1 MVWRTWGSWLLQ
13 QVLFIELLCM
23 KPAQIWTL
31 FFIGSAI
38 VSPFL
43 TAIASDSVLSDTQQ
57 ALVLALAAP
66 DSAPDEDDDA
76 PGSGDAPQASTATLQ
91 APPAGP
97 NSLPG
102 QLTQVQIASAE
113 RLNWQPLYP
122 QPASAP
128 TAPRGNRGLV
138 RSGDTVLSV
147 AQRYGMTVSDLLR
160 LNPGVEMAS
169 LTPGIQLRVAPTAPM
184 RAHMLLALRPTGSGA
199 LSWPELPN
207 LPQIPQAPLPGSGQG
222 DYIWPTQGVFSSGYG
237 WRWGRM
243 HRGIDLANSTGTPI
257 VAAKEGRVSFAGWH
271 DGGYGYLV
279 EISHANGS
287 TTRYAHNS
295 RLLVGQGQEVR
306 QGEVISQMGSTGNS
320 TGPHLHF
327 EIIAPGMGAMNP
339 LNFLPPRA

>member
-1 MVWRTWGSWLLQ
+1 
-13 QVLFIELLCM
+13 LFTELICM

-31 FFIGSAI
+31 FFTGSAV

-43 TAIASDSVLSDTQQ
+43 TAIARDSVLSDTQQ
-57 ALVLALAAP
+57 ALVRALTAP
-66 DSAPDEDDDA
+66 ASVPEEVGDA
-76 PGSGDAPQASTATLQ
+76 PGSGVDPQASTATLQ
-91 APPAGP
+91 APSAGP

-102 QLTQVQIASAE
+102 EPIQAQLASAE
-113 RLNWQPLYP
+113 GLNWQPLYP

-184 RAHMLLALRPTGSGA
+184 RAHMLLALRPTVSGA
-199 LSWPELPN
+199 LSWPDLPN
-207 LPQIPQAPLPGSGQG
+207 LPQVPQGPLPGSGAG

-243 HRGIDLANSTGTPI
+243 HKGIDLANSTGTPI

-279 EISHANGS
+279 EISHADGS

-295 RLLVGQGQEVR
+295 RMLVAQGQEVR

>member
-1 MVWRTWGSWLLQ
+1 
-13 QVLFIELLCM
+13 LFIELLCM
-23 KPAQIWTL
+23 KSAQIWTL
-31 FFIGSAI
+31 LFAGSAI

-43 TAIASDSVLSDTQQ
+43 TAIARDSVLSDTQQ
-57 ALVLALAAP
+57 ALVRALTAP
-66 DSAPDEDDDA
+66 DSASGEVDDGPD
-76 PGSGDAPQASTATLQ
+76 SGDSPQATAATLQ
-91 APPAGP
+91 AAPVGL
-97 NSLPG
+97 NSLPSEP
-102 QLTQVQIASAE
+102 TQAQAEVASAE
-113 RLNWQPLYP
+113 GLNWQPLYP

-128 TAPRGNRGLV
+128 TAPRGSRGLV

-169 LTPGIQLRVAPTAPM
+169 LTPGIQLRVAPSAPM
-184 RAHMLLALRPTGSGA
+184 RAHMLLALRPAGSGA
-199 LSWPELPN
+199 LSWPDLPN
-207 LPQIPQAPLPGSGQG
+207 LPQVPQAPLPGSGPG

-243 HRGIDLANSTGTPI
+243 HKGIDLANRTGTPI

-279 EISHANGS
+279 EISHADGS

>member
-1 MVWRTWGSWLLQ
+1 
-13 QVLFIELLCM
+13 
-23 KPAQIWTL
+23 
-31 FFIGSAI
+31 
-38 VSPFL
+38 
-43 TAIASDSVLSDTQQ
+43 
-57 ALVLALAAP
+57 
-66 DSAPDEDDDA
+66 
-76 PGSGDAPQASTATLQ
+76 
-91 APPAGP
+91 
-97 NSLPG
+97 
-102 QLTQVQIASAE
+102 
-113 RLNWQPLYP
+113 
-122 QPASAP
+122 
-128 TAPRGNRGLV
+128 LV

-243 HRGIDLANSTGTPI
+243 HKGIDLANSTGTPI

>member
-1 MVWRTWGSWLLQ
+1 
-13 QVLFIELLCM
+13 M

-31 FFIGSAI
+31 FFIGSAT

-43 TAIASDSVLSDTQQ
+43 TAIARDSVLSDTQQ
-57 ALVLALAAP
+57 ALVRALVAP
-66 DSAPDEDDDA
+66 DSAPNDDGDG
-76 PGSGDAPQASTATLQ
+76 PDSGGSPQATTETLQ
-91 APPAGP
+91 TPPAVP
-97 NSLPG
+97 NSLTGEP
-102 QLTQVQIASAE
+102 TQAQAQIATAE
-113 RLNWQPLYP
+113 GLNWQPLYP

-128 TAPRGNRGLV
+128 PAPRGSRGLV

-169 LTPGIQLRVAPTAPM
+169 LTPGIQLRVAPSAPM
-184 RAHMLLALRPTGSGA
+184 RAHMLLSLRPTASGA
-199 LSWPELPN
+199 LSWPDLPN
-207 LPQIPQAPLPGSGQG
+207 LPQVPQSPLPGSGAG

-243 HRGIDLANSTGTPI
+243 HKGIDLANSTGTPI

-295 RLLVGQGQEVR
+295 RLLVDEGQEVR
-306 QGEVISQMGSTGNS
+306 QGQVISQMGSTGNS

>member
-1 MVWRTWGSWLLQ
+1 
-13 QVLFIELLCM
+13 M
-23 KPAQIWTL
+23 KSAQIWTL
-31 FFIGSAI
+31 LFAGSAI

-43 TAIASDSVLSDTQQ
+43 TAIARDSVLSDTQQ
-57 ALVLALAAP
+57 ALVRALSAP
-66 DSAPDEDDDA
+66 GTAPDEVDDA
-76 PGSGDAPQASTATLQ
+76 PDSGDAPPASTATLP

-97 NSLPG
+97 NSQTG
-102 QLTQVQIASAE
+102 ESTNAEIASAE
-113 RLNWQPLYP
+113 GLNWRPLYP
-122 QPASAP
+122 PPASAP
-128 TAPRGNRGLV
+128 TAPRGSRGLV

-169 LTPGIQLRVAPTAPM
+169 LTPGIQLRVAPSAPM
-184 RAHMLLALRPTGSGA
+184 RAHMLLALRPAGSGA
-199 LSWPELPN
+199 LSWPDLPN
-207 LPQIPQAPLPGSGQG
+207 LPQVPQAPLPGSGPG

-243 HRGIDLANSTGTPI
+243 HKGIDLANRTGTPI

-279 EISHANGS
+279 EISHADGS

-295 RLLVGQGQEVR
+295 RMLVAQGQEVR

>member
-1 MVWRTWGSWLLQ
+1 
-13 QVLFIELLCM
+13 M
-23 KPAQIWTL
+23 KSAQIWTL
-31 FFIGSAI
+31 LFAGSAI

-43 TAIASDSVLSDTQQ
+43 TAIARDSVLSDTQQ
-57 ALVLALAAP
+57 ALVRALTAP
-66 DSAPDEDDDA
+66 DSASGEVDDGPD
-76 PGSGDAPQASTATLQ
+76 SGDSPQATAATLQ
-91 APPAGP
+91 AAPVGL
-97 NSLPG
+97 NSLPSEP
-102 QLTQVQIASAE
+102 TQAQAEVASAE
-113 RLNWQPLYP
+113 GLNWQPLYP

-128 TAPRGNRGLV
+128 TAPRGSRGLV

-169 LTPGIQLRVAPTAPM
+169 LTPGIQLRVAPSAPM
-184 RAHMLLALRPTGSGA
+184 RAHMLLALRPAGSGA
-199 LSWPELPN
+199 LSWPDLPN
-207 LPQIPQAPLPGSGQG
+207 LPQVPQAPLPGSGPG

-243 HRGIDLANSTGTPI
+243 HKGIDLANRTGTPI

-271 DGGYGYLV
+271 DGGYGYLI
-279 EISHANGS
+279 EISHADGS

>member
-1 MVWRTWGSWLLQ
+1 
-13 QVLFIELLCM
+13 LFIELLCM
-23 KPAQIWTL
+23 KSAQIWTL
-31 FFIGSAI
+31 LFAGSAI

-43 TAIASDSVLSDTQQ
+43 TAIARDSVLSDTQQ
-57 ALVLALAAP
+57 ALVSALAAP
-66 DSAPDEDDDA
+66 DSASGEVVDGPD
-76 PGSGDAPQASTATLQ
+76 SGDSPQATAATLQ

-97 NSLPG
+97 NSLPSAP
-102 QLTQVQIASAE
+102 TQAQAEVASAE
-113 RLNWQPLYP
+113 GLNWQPLYP

-128 TAPRGNRGLV
+128 TAPRGSRGLV

-169 LTPGIQLRVAPTAPM
+169 LTPGIQLRVAPSAPM

-199 LSWPELPN
+199 LSWPDLPN
-207 LPQIPQAPLPGSGQG
+207 LPQVPQAPLPGSGPG

-243 HRGIDLANSTGTPI
+243 HKGIDLANRTGTPI

-271 DGGYGYLV
+271 DGGYGYLI
-279 EISHANGS
+279 EISHADGS

-295 RLLVGQGQEVR
+295 RLLVGQGQEVS

>member
-1 MVWRTWGSWLLQ
+1 
-13 QVLFIELLCM
+13 M
-23 KPAQIWTL
+23 KSAQIWTL
-31 FFIGSAI
+31 LFAGSAI

-43 TAIASDSVLSDTQQ
+43 TAIARDSVLSDTQQ
-57 ALVLALAAP
+57 ALVRALSAP
-66 DSAPDEDDDA
+66 GTAPDEVDDA
-76 PGSGDAPQASTATLQ
+76 PDSGDAPQASTATLP
-91 APPAGP
+91 APPAEP
-97 NSLPG
+97 NSLTG
-102 QLTQVQIASAE
+102 ESTHAQIASAE
-113 RLNWQPLYP
+113 GLNWQPLYP
-122 QPASAP
+122 PPAIAP
-128 TAPRGNRGLV
+128 TAPRGSRGLV

-169 LTPGIQLRVAPTAPM
+169 LTPGIQLRVAPSAPM
-184 RAHMLLALRPTGSGA
+184 RAHMLLALRPAGSGA
-199 LSWPELPN
+199 LSWPDLPN
-207 LPQIPQAPLPGSGQG
+207 LPQIPQAPLPGSGPG

-243 HRGIDLANSTGTPI
+243 HKGIDLANRTGTPI

-279 EISHANGS
+279 EISHADGS

>member
-1 MVWRTWGSWLLQ
+1 
-13 QVLFIELLCM
+13 LFIELLCM

-43 TAIASDSVLSDTQQ
+43 TAIARDSVLSDTQQ

-66 DSAPDEDDDA
+66 DTAPDEVDDA
-76 PGSGDAPQASTATLQ
+76 PDSGDAPQASTATLP

-97 NSLPG
+97 NSRTG
-102 QLTQVQIASAE
+102 ESTQAQIASAQG
-113 RLNWQPLYP
+113 LNWHPLYP

-128 TAPRGNRGLV
+128 AAPRGSRGLV

-169 LTPGIQLRVAPTAPM
+169 LTPGIQLRVAPSVPM
-184 RAHMLLALRPTGSGA
+184 RAHMLLALRPAGSGA
-199 LSWPELPN
+199 LSWPDLPN
-207 LPQIPQAPLPGSGQG
+207 LPQVPQAPLPGSGPG

-243 HRGIDLANSTGTPI
+243 HKGIDLANRTGTPI
-257 VAAKEGRVSFAGWH
+257 VAANEGRVSFAGWH

-279 EISHANGS
+279 EISHADGS

-306 QGEVISQMGSTGNS
+306 QGEMISQMGSTGNS

-327 EIIAPGMGAMNP
+327 EIIAPGMGAMTP

>member
-1 MVWRTWGSWLLQ
+1 
-13 QVLFIELLCM
+13 LFIELLCM
-23 KPAQIWTL
+23 KSAQIWTL
-31 FFIGSAI
+31 LFAGSAI

-43 TAIASDSVLSDTQQ
+43 TAIARDSVLSDTQQ
-57 ALVLALAAP
+57 ALVRALADP
-66 DSAPDEDDDA
+66 DSAPDEVADA
-76 PGSGDAPQASTATLQ
+76 PAQ
-91 APPAGP
+91 
-97 NSLPG
+97 
-102 QLTQVQIASAE
+102 QLASAQG
-113 RLNWQPLYP
+113 LNWQPLYP

-128 TAPRGNRGLV
+128 TAPRSNRGLV

-169 LTPGIQLRVAPTAPM
+169 LTPGIQLRVAPTTPM
-184 RAHMLLALRPTGSGA
+184 RPHMLLALRPSGSGA
-199 LSWPELPN
+199 LSWPDLPN
-207 LPQIPQAPLPGSGQG
+207 LPQLPQAPLPGSGPG

-243 HRGIDLANSTGTPI
+243 HKGIDLANSTGTPI

-295 RLLVGQGQEVR
+295 RLLVDEGQEVR
-306 QGEVISQMGSTGNS
+306 QGQVISQMGSTGNS

>member
-1 MVWRTWGSWLLQ
+1 
-13 QVLFIELLCM
+13 M
-23 KPAQIWTL
+23 KSAQIWTL
-31 FFIGSAI
+31 LFAGSAI

-43 TAIASDSVLSDTQQ
+43 TAIARDSVLSDTQQ
-57 ALVLALAAP
+57 ALVSALAAP
-66 DSAPDEDDDA
+66 DSASGEVVDGPD
-76 PGSGDAPQASTATLQ
+76 SGDSPQATAATLQ

-97 NSLPG
+97 NSLPSEP
-102 QLTQVQIASAE
+102 TQAQAEVASAE
-113 RLNWQPLYP
+113 GLNWQPLYP

-128 TAPRGNRGLV
+128 TAPRGSRGLV

-169 LTPGIQLRVAPTAPM
+169 LTPGIQLRVAPSAPM

-199 LSWPELPN
+199 LSWPDLPN
-207 LPQIPQAPLPGSGQG
+207 LPQVPQAPLPGSGPG

-243 HRGIDLANSTGTPI
+243 HKGIDLANRTGTPI

-279 EISHANGS
+279 EISHADGS

-339 LNFLPPRA
+339 LSYLPPRA

>member
-1 MVWRTWGSWLLQ
+1 
-13 QVLFIELLCM
+13 M
-23 KPAQIWTL
+23 KSAQIWTL
-31 FFIGSAI
+31 LFAGSAI

-43 TAIASDSVLSDTQQ
+43 TAIARDSVLSDTQQ
-57 ALVLALAAP
+57 ALVRALADP
-66 DSAPDEDDDA
+66 DSAPDEVADA
-76 PGSGDAPQASTATLQ
+76 PVSGDTPQDSTATLQ
-91 APPAGP
+91 AQPAGP
-97 NSLPG
+97 NALNGEPTQ
-102 QLTQVQIASAE
+102 QLASAQG
-113 RLNWQPLYP
+113 LNWQPLYP
-122 QPASAP
+122 QPTSAP
-128 TAPRGNRGLV
+128 TAPRSNRGLV

-169 LTPGIQLRVAPTAPM
+169 LTPGIQLRVAPTTPM
-184 RAHMLLALRPTGSGA
+184 RPHMLLALRPSGSGA
-199 LSWPELPN
+199 LSWPDLPN
-207 LPQIPQAPLPGSGQG
+207 LPQLPQAPLPGSGAG

-243 HRGIDLANSTGTPI
+243 HKGIDLANSTGTPI

-295 RLLVGQGQEVR
+295 RLLVAQGQEVR
-306 QGEVISQMGSTGNS
+306 QGQVISQMGSTGNS

>member
-1 MVWRTWGSWLLQ
+1 
-13 QVLFIELLCM
+13 M

-31 FFIGSAI
+31 FFIGSAT

-43 TAIASDSVLSDTQQ
+43 TAIARDSVLSDTQQ
-57 ALVLALAAP
+57 ALVRALVAP
-66 DSAPDEDDDA
+66 DSAPNDDGDG
-76 PGSGDAPQASTATLQ
+76 PDSGGSPQATTETLQ
-91 APPAGP
+91 TPPAVP
-97 NSLPG
+97 NSLTGEP
-102 QLTQVQIASAE
+102 TQAQAQIATAE
-113 RLNWQPLYP
+113 GLNWQPLYP

-128 TAPRGNRGLV
+128 PAPRGSRGLV

-169 LTPGIQLRVAPTAPM
+169 LTPGIQLRVAPSAPM
-184 RAHMLLALRPTGSGA
+184 RAHMLLSLRPTASGA
-199 LSWPELPN
+199 LSWPDLPN
-207 LPQIPQAPLPGSGQG
+207 LPQVPQSPLPGSGAG

-243 HRGIDLANSTGTPI
+243 HKGIDLANSTGTPI

-295 RLLVGQGQEVR
+295 RLLVAHGQEVR

>member
-1 MVWRTWGSWLLQ
+1 
-13 QVLFIELLCM
+13 M
-23 KPAQIWTL
+23 KSAQIWTL
-31 FFIGSAI
+31 LFAASAI

-43 TAIASDSVLSDTQQ
+43 TAIARDSVLSDTQQ
-57 ALVLALAAP
+57 ALVRALTAP
-66 DSAPDEDDDA
+66 DSASGEVDDGPD
-76 PGSGDAPQASTATLQ
+76 SGDSPQAIAATLQ
-91 APPAGP
+91 AAPAGL
-97 NSLPG
+97 NSLPSEP
-102 QLTQVQIASAE
+102 TQAQAEVASAE
-113 RLNWQPLYP
+113 GLNWQPLYP

-128 TAPRGNRGLV
+128 TAPRGSRGLV

-169 LTPGIQLRVAPTAPM
+169 LTPGIQLRVAPSTPM
-184 RAHMLLALRPTGSGA
+184 RAHMLLALRPAGSGA
-199 LSWPELPN
+199 LSWPDLPN
-207 LPQIPQAPLPGSGQG
+207 LPQVPQAPLPGSGPG

-243 HRGIDLANSTGTPI
+243 HKGIDLANRTGTPI

-279 EISHANGS
+279 EISHADGS

>member
-1 MVWRTWGSWLLQ
+1 
-13 QVLFIELLCM
+13 LFIELLCM
-23 KPAQIWTL
+23 KSAQIWTL
-31 FFIGSAI
+31 LFAGSAI

-43 TAIASDSVLSDTQQ
+43 TAIARDSVLSDTQQ
-57 ALVLALAAP
+57 ALVRALAAP
-66 DSAPDEDDDA
+66 DSASGEVVDGPD
-76 PGSGDAPQASTATLQ
+76 SGDSPQATAATLE

-97 NSLPG
+97 NSLPSEP
-102 QLTQVQIASAE
+102 TQAQAELASAE
-113 RLNWQPLYP
+113 GLNWQPLYP

-128 TAPRGNRGLV
+128 TAPRGSRGLV

-160 LNPGVEMAS
+160 LNPGLEMAS

-184 RAHMLLALRPTGSGA
+184 RAHMLLALRPAGSGA
-199 LSWPELPN
+199 LSWPDLPN
-207 LPQIPQAPLPGSGQG
+207 LPQVPQAPLPGSGPG

-243 HRGIDLANSTGTPI
+243 HKGIDLANRTGTPI

-279 EISHANGS
+279 EISHADGS

>member
-1 MVWRTWGSWLLQ
+1 
-13 QVLFIELLCM
+13 M

-31 FFIGSAI
+31 LFTGSAF

-43 TAIASDSVLSDTQQ
+43 TAIARDSVLSDTQQ
-57 ALVLALAAP
+57 ALVRALTVPA
-66 DSAPDEDDDA
+66 SVPDEV
-76 PGSGDAPQASTATLQ
+76 GDVPVPAAPQASTASLQ
-91 APPAGP
+91 ALPSGP
-97 NSLPG
+97 NSVPVEP
-102 QLTQVQIASAE
+102 TQVESAAGE
-113 RLNWQPLYP
+113 GLNWQPLYP
-122 QPASAP
+122 QPASVP
-128 TAPRGNRGLV
+128 TAPRGTRGLV
-138 RSGDTVLSV
+138 RSGDTLLSV

-160 LNPGVEMAS
+160 LNPGVETAS

-184 RAHMLLALRPTGSGA
+184 RAHMLLALKPMGSGA
-199 LSWPELPN
+199 LSWPDLPN
-207 LPQIPQAPLPGSGQG
+207 LPQVPQSPLPAGDGGG

-243 HRGIDLANSTGTPI
+243 HKGIDLANSTGTPI
-257 VAAKEGRVSFAGWH
+257 VAAKEGRVTFAGWH
-271 DGGYGYLV
+271 EGGYGYLV

-287 TTRYAHNS
+287 ITRYGHNS

-339 LNFLPPRA
+339 LSYLPPQA

>member
-1 MVWRTWGSWLLQ
+1 
-13 QVLFIELLCM
+13 M

-31 FFIGSAI
+31 FFTGSAV

-43 TAIASDSVLSDTQQ
+43 TAIARDSVLSDTQQ
-57 ALVLALAAP
+57 ALVRALTAP
-66 DSAPDEDDDA
+66 ASVPEEVGDA
-76 PGSGDAPQASTATLQ
+76 PGSGVDPQASTATLQ
-91 APPAGP
+91 APSAGP

-102 QLTQVQIASAE
+102 EPTQAQLASAE
-113 RLNWQPLYP
+113 GLNWQPLYP

-184 RAHMLLALRPTGSGA
+184 RAHMLRAHMLLALRPTGSGA
-199 LSWPELPN
+199 LSWPDLPN
-207 LPQIPQAPLPGSGQG
+207 LPQVPQGPLPGSGAG

-243 HRGIDLANSTGTPI
+243 HKGIDLANSTGTPI

-279 EISHANGS
+279 EISHADGS

-295 RLLVGQGQEVR
+295 RMLVAQGQEVR

>member
-1 MVWRTWGSWLLQ
+1 
-13 QVLFIELLCM
+13 M
-23 KPAQIWTL
+23 KSAQIWTL
-31 FFIGSAI
+31 LFAGSAI

-43 TAIASDSVLSDTQQ
+43 TAIARDSVLSDTQQ
-57 ALVLALAAP
+57 ALVSALAAP
-66 DSAPDEDDDA
+66 DSASGEVVDGPD
-76 PGSGDAPQASTATLQ
+76 SGDSPQATAATLQ

-97 NSLPG
+97 NSLPSEP
-102 QLTQVQIASAE
+102 TQAQIASAE
-113 RLNWQPLYP
+113 GLNWQPLYP

-128 TAPRGNRGLV
+128 TAPRGSRGLV

-169 LTPGIQLRVAPTAPM
+169 LTPGIQLRVAPSAPM
-184 RAHMLLALRPTGSGA
+184 RAHMLLALRPAGSGA
-199 LSWPELPN
+199 LSWPDLPN
-207 LPQIPQAPLPGSGQG
+207 LPQVPQAPLPGSGPG

-243 HRGIDLANSTGTPI
+243 HKGIDLANRTGTPI

-271 DGGYGYLV
+271 DGGYGYLI
-279 EISHANGS
+279 EISHADGS

>member
-1 MVWRTWGSWLLQ
+1 
-13 QVLFIELLCM
+13 LFIELLCM

-31 FFIGSAI
+31 FFIGSAT

-43 TAIASDSVLSDTQQ
+43 TAIARDSVLSDTQQ
-57 ALVLALAAP
+57 ALVRALVAP
-66 DSAPDEDDDA
+66 DSAPNDVGDGPDSG
-76 PGSGDAPQASTATLQ
+76 GSPQATTETLQ
-91 APPAGP
+91 TPPAVP

-102 QLTQVQIASAE
+102 EPTQAQAQIATAE
-113 RLNWQPLYP
+113 GLNWQPLFP

-128 TAPRGNRGLV
+128 PAPRGNRGLV

-169 LTPGIQLRVAPTAPM
+169 LTPGIQLRVAPSAPM
-184 RAHMLLALRPTGSGA
+184 RAHMLLSLRPTASGA
-199 LSWPELPN
+199 LSWPDLPN
-207 LPQIPQAPLPGSGQG
+207 LPQVPQSPLPGSGAG

-243 HRGIDLANSTGTPI
+243 HKGIDLANSTGTPI

-295 RLLVGQGQEVR
+295 RLLVAHGQEVR

>member
-1 MVWRTWGSWLLQ
+1 
-13 QVLFIELLCM
+13 M
-23 KPAQIWTL
+23 KSAQIWTL
-31 FFIGSAI
+31 LFAGSAI

-43 TAIASDSVLSDTQQ
+43 TAIARDSVLSDTQQ
-57 ALVLALAAP
+57 ALVSALAAP
-66 DSAPDEDDDA
+66 DSASGEVVDGPD
-76 PGSGDAPQASTATLQ
+76 SGDSPQATAATLQ

-97 NSLPG
+97 NSLPSEP
-102 QLTQVQIASAE
+102 TQAQAEVASAE
-113 RLNWQPLYP
+113 GLNWQPLYP

-128 TAPRGNRGLV
+128 TAPRGGRGLV

-169 LTPGIQLRVAPTAPM
+169 LTPGIQLRVAPSAPM

-199 LSWPELPN
+199 LSWPDLPN
-207 LPQIPQAPLPGSGQG
+207 LPQVPQAPLPGSGAG

-243 HRGIDLANSTGTPI
+243 HKGIDLANRTGTPI

-271 DGGYGYLV
+271 DGGYGYLI
-279 EISHANGS
+279 EISHADGS

>member
-1 MVWRTWGSWLLQ
+1 
-13 QVLFIELLCM
+13 M

-31 FFIGSAI
+31 FFIGSAT

-43 TAIASDSVLSDTQQ
+43 TAIARDSVLSDTQQ
-57 ALVLALAAP
+57 ALVRALAAP
-66 DSAPDEDDDA
+66 DSAPDDEGDGPDSG
-76 PGSGDAPQASTATLQ
+76 GSPQASSTTLQ
-91 APPAGP
+91 APPAVP

-102 QLTQVQIASAE
+102 EPTQAQAEIASGQG
-113 RLNWQPLYP
+113 LNWQPLYP
-122 QPASAP
+122 QPTSAP

-169 LTPGIQLRVAPTAPM
+169 LTPGIQLRVAPSAPM
-184 RAHMLLALRPTGSGA
+184 RAHMLLSLRPTGSGA
-199 LSWPELPN
+199 LSWPDLPN
-207 LPQIPQAPLPGSGQG
+207 LPQVPQAPLPGSGAG

-243 HRGIDLANSTGTPI
+243 HKGIDLANSTGTPI

-295 RLLVGQGQEVR
+295 RLLVAHGQEVR

>member
-1 MVWRTWGSWLLQ
+1 
-13 QVLFIELLCM
+13 LFIELLCM

-31 FFIGSAI
+31 FFIGSAT

-43 TAIASDSVLSDTQQ
+43 TAIARDSVLSDTQQ
-57 ALVLALAAP
+57 ALVRALVAP
-66 DSAPDEDDDA
+66 DSAPNDDGDG
-76 PGSGDAPQASTATLQ
+76 PDSGGSPQATTETLQ
-91 APPAGP
+91 TPPAVP
-97 NSLPG
+97 NSLTGEP
-102 QLTQVQIASAE
+102 TQAQAQIATAE
-113 RLNWQPLYP
+113 GLNWQPLYP

-128 TAPRGNRGLV
+128 PAPRGSRGLV

-169 LTPGIQLRVAPTAPM
+169 LTPGIQLRVAPSAPM
-184 RAHMLLALRPTGSGA
+184 RAHMLLSLRPTASGA
-199 LSWPELPN
+199 LSWPDLPN
-207 LPQIPQAPLPGSGQG
+207 LPQVPQSPLPGSGAG

-243 HRGIDLANSTGTPI
+243 HKGIDLANSTGTPI

-295 RLLVGQGQEVR
+295 RLLVAHGQEVR

>member
-1 MVWRTWGSWLLQ
+1 
-13 QVLFIELLCM
+13 M

-31 FFIGSAI
+31 FFIGSAT

-43 TAIASDSVLSDTQQ
+43 TAIARDSVLSDTQQ
-57 ALVLALAAP
+57 ALVRALAAP
-66 DSAPDEDDDA
+66 DSAPDDEGDGPDSG
-76 PGSGDAPQASTATLQ
+76 GSPQATTETLQ
-91 APPAGP
+91 TPPAVP
-97 NSLPG
+97 NSLTGEP
-102 QLTQVQIASAE
+102 TQAQAQIATAE
-113 RLNWQPLYP
+113 GLNWQPLYP

-128 TAPRGNRGLV
+128 PAPRGNRGLV

-169 LTPGIQLRVAPTAPM
+169 LTPGIQLRVAPSAPM
-184 RAHMLLALRPTGSGA
+184 RAHMLLSLRPTASGA
-199 LSWPELPN
+199 LSWPDLPN
-207 LPQIPQAPLPGSGQG
+207 LPQVPQSPLPGSGAG

-243 HRGIDLANSTGTPI
+243 HKGIDLANSTGTPI

-295 RLLVGQGQEVR
+295 RLLVAHGQEVR

>member
-1 MVWRTWGSWLLQ
+1 
-13 QVLFIELLCM
+13 LFIELLCM
-23 KPAQIWTL
+23 KSAQIWTL
-31 FFIGSAI
+31 LFAGSAI

-43 TAIASDSVLSDTQQ
+43 TAIARDSVLSDTQQ
-57 ALVLALAAP
+57 ALVRALTAP
-66 DSAPDEDDDA
+66 DSASGEVDDGPD
-76 PGSGDAPQASTATLQ
+76 SGDSPQATAATLQ
-91 APPAGP
+91 AAPVGL
-97 NSLPG
+97 NSLPSEP
-102 QLTQVQIASAE
+102 TQAQAEVASAE
-113 RLNWQPLYP
+113 GLNWQPLYP

-128 TAPRGNRGLV
+128 TAPRGSRGLV

-169 LTPGIQLRVAPTAPM
+169 LTPGIQLRVAPSAPM
-184 RAHMLLALRPTGSGA
+184 RAHMLLALRPAGSGA
-199 LSWPELPN
+199 LSWPDLPN
-207 LPQIPQAPLPGSGQG
+207 LPQVPQAPLPGSGPG
-222 DYIWPTQGVFSSGYG
+222 YYIWPTQGVFSSGYG

-243 HRGIDLANSTGTPI
+243 HKGIDLANRTGTPI

-279 EISHANGS
+279 EISHADGS

>member
-1 MVWRTWGSWLLQ
+1 
-13 QVLFIELLCM
+13 LFIELLCM
-23 KPAQIWTL
+23 KSAQIWTL
-31 FFIGSAI
+31 LFAASAI

-43 TAIASDSVLSDTQQ
+43 TAIARDSVLSDTQQ
-57 ALVLALAAP
+57 ALVRALTAP
-66 DSAPDEDDDA
+66 DSASGEVDDGPD
-76 PGSGDAPQASTATLQ
+76 SGDSPQAIAATLQ
-91 APPAGP
+91 AAPAGL
-97 NSLPG
+97 NSLPSEP
-102 QLTQVQIASAE
+102 TQAQAEVASAE
-113 RLNWQPLYP
+113 GLNWQPLYP

-128 TAPRGNRGLV
+128 TAPRGSRGLV

-169 LTPGIQLRVAPTAPM
+169 LTPGIQLRVAPSAPM
-184 RAHMLLALRPTGSGA
+184 RAHMLLALRPAGSGA
-199 LSWPELPN
+199 LSWPDLPN
-207 LPQIPQAPLPGSGQG
+207 LPQVPQAPLPGSGPG

-243 HRGIDLANSTGTPI
+243 HKGIDLANRTGTPI

-279 EISHANGS
+279 EISHADGS

>member
-1 MVWRTWGSWLLQ
+1 
-13 QVLFIELLCM
+13 M

-43 TAIASDSVLSDTQQ
+43 TAIARDSVLSDTQHSLVH
-57 ALVLALAAP
+57 ALISPTDPLEESGEV
-66 DSAPDEDDDA
+66 
-76 PGSGDAPQASTATLQ
+76 PGSPTTAPQPSIATLQ
-91 APPAGP
+91 GSPSGP
-97 NSLPG
+97 NSLVGEP
-102 QLTQVQIASAE
+102 THSETASAE
-113 RLNWQPLYP
+113 GLNWQPLYP
-122 QPASAP
+122 PPVSSPA
-128 TAPRGNRGLV
+128 APRASRGLV

-184 RAHMLLALRPTGSGA
+184 RAHMLLALKPMGSGA
-199 LSWPELPN
+199 LSWPELPT
-207 LPQIPQAPLPGSGQG
+207 LPQVPQAPLPGAGAG

-243 HRGIDLANSTGTPI
+243 HKGIDLANSTGTPI
-257 VAAKEGRVSFAGWH
+257 VAAKEGRVTFAGWH

-279 EISHANGS
+279 EISHADG
-287 TTRYAHNS
+287 TMTRYGHNS

-306 QGEVISQMGSTGNS
+306 QGEMISQMGSTGNS

-339 LNFLPPRA
+339 LSFLPPRA

>member
-1 MVWRTWGSWLLQ
+1 
-13 QVLFIELLCM
+13 LFIELLCM

-31 FFIGSAI
+31 FFIGSAT

-43 TAIASDSVLSDTQQ
+43 TAIARDSVLSDTQQ
-57 ALVLALAAP
+57 ALVRALVAP
-66 DSAPDEDDDA
+66 DSAPNDVGDGPDSG
-76 PGSGDAPQASTATLQ
+76 GSPQATTETLQ
-91 APPAGP
+91 TPPAVP
-97 NSLPG
+97 NSLPVEP
-102 QLTQVQIASAE
+102 TQAQAQIATAE
-113 RLNWQPLYP
+113 GLNWQPLFP

-128 TAPRGNRGLV
+128 PAPRGNRGLV

-169 LTPGIQLRVAPTAPM
+169 LTPGIQLRVAPSAPM
-184 RAHMLLALRPTGSGA
+184 RAHMLLSLRPTASGA
-199 LSWPELPN
+199 LSWPDLPN
-207 LPQIPQAPLPGSGQG
+207 LPQVPQSPLPGSGAG

-243 HRGIDLANSTGTPI
+243 HKGIDLANSTGTPI

-295 RLLVGQGQEVR
+295 RLLVAHGQEVR

>member
-1 MVWRTWGSWLLQ
+1 
-13 QVLFIELLCM
+13 M
-23 KPAQIWTL
+23 KSAQIWTL
-31 FFIGSAI
+31 LFAGSAI

-43 TAIASDSVLSDTQQ
+43 TAIARDSVLSDTQQ
-57 ALVLALAAP
+57 ALVRALSAP
-66 DSAPDEDDDA
+66 GTAPDEVDDA
-76 PGSGDAPQASTATLQ
+76 PDSGDAPPASTATLP

-97 NSLPG
+97 NS
-102 QLTQVQIASAE
+102 QTDESTNAEIASAE
-113 RLNWQPLYP
+113 GLNWRPLYP

-128 TAPRGNRGLV
+128 TAPRGSRGLV

-169 LTPGIQLRVAPTAPM
+169 LTPGIQLRVAPSAPM
-184 RAHMLLALRPTGSGA
+184 RAHMLLALRPAGSGA
-199 LSWPELPN
+199 LSWPDLPN
-207 LPQIPQAPLPGSGQG
+207 LPQVPQAPLPGSGPG

-243 HRGIDLANSTGTPI
+243 HKGIDLANRTGTPI

-279 EISHANGS
+279 EISHADGS

-295 RLLVGQGQEVR
+295 RMLVAQGQEVR